1 MYYTIKKPCEDTLK
15 NGDRQVFLT
24 DCRFKRM
31 NGNLS
36 NPQMRKTHV
45 ITPHRFLESVLIA

>member
-36 NPQMRKTHV
+36 NPQMRKTHT
-45 ITPHRFLESVLIA
+45 ITPHQFLESVLIA